1 MRILAIAD
9 EESKAL
15 WDFYIPDR
23 FKDVDVIVACGDLRA
38 EYLEFLVTMTGIPL
52 LYVPGNHDAKYLEYP
67 PEGCICIDG
76 KVHTVN
82 GVRFLGFGGSMK
94 YSEGPYMHT
103 EKEMTGKV
111 RKAKNQIIKNGGFD
125 ILITHAPCKGYGDL
139 DDLAHRGFNCFN
151 ELLYRIEPP
160 LMFHGHVHNTYQ
172 NRRFVREM
180 RHPSGTVI
188 VNCVDKYYYDFNE
201 AEVKKMT
208 RSETS
213 KKLRGAFN
221 PIFGSKVSERSTTGR
236 SIL

>member
-23 FKDVDVIVACGDLRA
+23 VKDVDVIVACGDLRA

-52 LYVPGNHDAKYLEYP
+52 LYVPGNHDAKYLKNP
-67 PEGCICIDG
+67 P
-76 KVHTVN
+76 
-82 GVRFLGFGGSMK
+82 
-94 YSEGPYMHT
+94 T

-111 RKAKNQIIKNGGFD
+111 RKANNQINKNGGFD